1 MFVRGSDGHVYSALL
16 LQQSTPPA
24 THTLFSLIFNLSS
37 LFLHLQMF
45 ARGSEGHV
53 YSALLLQQAYSA
65 RIQELDGKVA
75 AMPRKTQAMQRRLT
89 QQINELISGAN
100 VANAIYSEAVPCR
113 CVRWG
118 EGECPCMCFWAKR
131 ARRHAVTADQADQ

>member
-1 MFVRGSDGHVYSALL
+1 VFSALV
-16 LQQSTPPA
+16 LQQCLTPVTP
-24 THTLFSLIFNLSS
+24 HVNCHSIPPDTLS
-37 LFLHLQMF
+37 LFLHPQMF

-89 QQINELISGAN
+89 KQINELISGAN

-113 CVRWG
+113 CVCVCG
-118 EGECPCMCFWAKR
+118 GGGI
-131 ARRHAVTADQADQ
+131 HACVFEQKMRGATQ